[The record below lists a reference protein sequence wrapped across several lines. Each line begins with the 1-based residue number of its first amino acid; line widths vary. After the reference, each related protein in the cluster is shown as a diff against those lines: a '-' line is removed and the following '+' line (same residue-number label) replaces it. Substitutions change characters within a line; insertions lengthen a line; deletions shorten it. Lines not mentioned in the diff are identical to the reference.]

1 MLGLFLYICIAIG
14 IWLAYPKMEHYGK
27 IGSHE
32 ILNFY
37 RHNATDM
44 QLNKF
49 IELRF
54 NEKMHKI
61 GRNEVW
67 VNEWF
72 RDYIEKDYKNVESEK
87 PNRLAA
93 GSIMIRETVKSI
105 EQMAYIF
112 VEDSK
117 I

>member
-1 MLGLFLYICIAIG
+1 MLGVFCYIGVAVAI
-14 IWLAYPKMEHYGK
+14 WMAYPKMEHYGK

-37 RHNATDM
+37 RHNATDK

-49 IELRF
+49 MDLKF
-54 NEKMHKI
+54 NEKMHQI
-61 GRNEVW
+61 DRNEVW

-72 RDYIEKDYKNVESEK
+72 RDYIAKDYKNVESEK

-93 GSIMIRETVKSI
+93 GSILIRDTVKSI
-105 EQMAYIF
+105 E
-112 VEDSK
+112 
-117 I
+117 